1 MRSRLFCLAWGLA
14 TLATG
19 HVRAQDATPANAPGA
34 LPPVDLSLAA
44 VVKTALARNER
55 AEIADQSVVSAD
67 AAVTKARA
75 AFLPSL
81 TLSAGETLRP
91 PEADVGGG
99 KGQLRGNQGQAALT
113 LSQSLF
119 NATSFP
125 LYAAAKHSYE
135 SARFAHTDTRR
146 QLAFD
151 AARSFFAVV
160 AQQRVLTAAKS
171 RLDLANATLDDTRV
185 RAGSGLVSSND
196 VTRSEIER
204 ASADQSSINA
214 SNSLEA
220 ARLNLEYLIASPSD
234 IQTDLASPV
243 QSLAPADLGLA
254 GLVNLAIARRPDLS
268 ALRASAASASA
279 LADEPD
285 LRFVPTLTA
294 AAQARVSDLPIAPD
308 RSPTANRYIDKTL
321 AINFNW
327 LIWDGGSR
335 SADSDSRNAARIA
348 SELQLRALAR
358 RVEID
363 VRVAVAELN
372 AARNSLVAAEQGEDA
387 ARRSEE
393 ETTVLYRQGLAKA
406 IELVNGNSTKFDAE
420 VAVAAAELNVRQA
433 ELDLRAALGLF
444 PLDGVQ

>member
-1 MRSRLFCLAWGLA
+1 M
-14 TLATG
+14 
-19 HVRAQDATPANAPGA
+19 VATPELWAQ
-34 LPPVDLSLAA
+34 DLSLAA
-44 VVKTALARNER
+44 VVKTALSRNER
-55 AEIADQSVVSAD
+55 AEIADQAVVSAD
-67 AAVTKARA
+67 AAVSKARA

-91 PEADVGGG
+91 EQVESAGRVV
-99 KGQLRGNQGQAALT
+99 LRDNAANASLT

-135 SARFAHTDTRR
+135 ASRFTHTDTRR

-185 RAGSGLVSSND
+185 RASAGLVSSND

-214 SNSLEA
+214 SSSLEA
-220 ARLNLEYLIASPSD
+220 ARLNLEYLIASPTE
-234 IQTDLASPV
+234 IQTDLASPT

-254 GLVNLAIARRPDLS
+254 GLVNLAIATRPDLA

-279 LADEPD
+279 LADEPGF
-285 LRFVPTLTA
+285 RFVPTLSA
-294 AAQARVSDLPIAPD
+294 AAQARVTDQQIAPD
-308 RSPTANRYIDKTL
+308 RYIDTTL

-327 LIWDGGSR
+327 SIWDGGSR
-335 SADSDSRNAARIA
+335 TADGDSRNAARIA
-348 SELQLRALAR
+348 AELSLRALAR

-363 VRVAVAELN
+363 VRVAVAELA
-372 AARNSLVAAEQGEDA
+372 AARGSLVAAEQGEDA

-393 ETTVLYRQGLAKA
+393 ETSVLYKQGLAKA

-420 VAVAAAELNVRQA
+420 VAVAAAELGVRQA

>member
-1 MRSRLFCLAWGLA
+1 MRCWLFCLAWGSA
-14 TLATG
+14 TAGTG
-19 HVRAQDATPANAPGA
+19 AARAEDFSLETVVRVA
-34 LPPVDLSLAA
+34 L
-44 VVKTALARNER
+44 TRNER

-67 AAVTKARA
+67 AAVSKARA

-81 TLSAGETLRP
+81 SLSAGETLRP
-91 PEADVGGG
+91 QQVESNG
-99 KGQLRGNQGQAALT
+99 KVVLRDNQGNASLT

-119 NATSFP
+119 NATAFP
-125 LYAAAKHSYE
+125 LYAAAKHGYDA
-135 SARFAHTDTRR
+135 ARFNHDDARR

-151 AARSFFAVV
+151 AARGFFGVI

-185 RAGSGLVSSND
+185 RADSGLVSSND

-204 ASADQSSINA
+204 ASADQSTIGA
-214 SNSLEA
+214 ANSLQA
-220 ARLNLEYLIASPSD
+220 ARLNLEYLIASPTE
-234 IQTDLASPV
+234 IQTDLASPS
-243 QSLAPADLGLA
+243 QSLAPKDLGLA
-254 GLVNLAIARRPDLS
+254 GLVNLAIATRPDLA

-285 LRFVPTLTA
+285 LRFVPTLSA
-294 AAQARVSDLPIAPD
+294 AAQARVADQPIAAD
-308 RSPTANRYIDKTL
+308 RYVDTTL

-327 LIWDGGSR
+327 SIWDGGSR
-335 SADSDSRNAARIA
+335 SADNDSRNAARISA
-348 SELQLRALAR
+348 ELQLRALAR

-363 VRVAVAELN
+363 VRVAVAELA
-372 AARNSLVAAEQGEDA
+372 AARNSLVAAQQGQDA

-393 ETTVLYRQGLAKA
+393 ETSVLYKQGLAKA

-420 VAVAAAELNVRQA
+420 VAVAAAELGVRQA

-444 PLDGVQ
+444 PLDGLQ

>member
-1 MRSRLFCLAWGLA
+1 MSAP
-14 TLATG
+14 
-19 HVRAQDATPANAPGA
+19 PASAPVASG
-34 LPPVDLSLAA
+34 PTDLSLEA

-75 AFLPSL
+75 AFLPTL
-81 TLSAGETLRP
+81 TMSAGETLRP
-91 PEADVGGG
+91 PQTDVGGG

-125 LYAAAKHSYE
+125 LYAAAKHSYD
-135 SARFAHTDTRR
+135 SARFTHTDTRR

-185 RAGSGLVSSND
+185 RASSGLVSSND

-204 ASADQSSINA
+204 ASADQSSIGA

-220 ARLNLEYLIASPSD
+220 ARLNLEYLIASPAD
-234 IQTDLASPV
+234 IQTDLASPT

-254 GLVNLAIARRPDLS
+254 GLVNLAIARRPDLA

-279 LADEPD
+279 LADEPG
-285 LRFVPTLTA
+285 LRFVPTLSA
-294 AAQARVSDLPIAPD
+294 AAQARVSDQPVAPD
-308 RSPTANRYIDKTL
+308 RSLAADRYIDKTI

-327 LIWDGGSR
+327 TIWDGGSR
-335 SADSDSRNAARIA
+335 TADGDSRNAARIA
-348 SELQLRALAR
+348 AELQLRALAR

-363 VRVAVAELN
+363 VRVAVAELA

-393 ETTVLYRQGLAKA
+393 ETTVLYKQGLAKA

>member
-1 MRSRLFCLAWGLA
+1 MLVASSGWAEA
-14 TLATG
+14 
-19 HVRAQDATPANAPGA
+19 
-34 LPPVDLSLAA
+34 LSLET

-55 AEIADQSVVSAD
+55 AGIAEQSVVSAD
-67 AAVTKARA
+67 AAVTKARS
-75 AFLPSL
+75 AFLPSVN
-81 TLSAGETLRP
+81 LSAGETLRP
-91 PEADVGGG
+91 QEVQSAGRVVLRDNAGSA
-99 KGQLRGNQGQAALT
+99 QLT
-113 LSQSLF
+113 VSESLF
-119 NATSFP
+119 NASAFP

-135 SARFAHTDTRR
+135 ASRFTHVDARR

-185 RAGSGLVSSND
+185 RASSGLVSSND

-220 ARLNLEYLIASPSD
+220 ARLNLEYLIASPTE
-234 IQTDLASPV
+234 IQEDLASPA
-243 QSLAPADLGLA
+243 QSLAPADRGLP
-254 GLVNLAIARRPDLS
+254 GLVNLAIATRPDLS

-279 LADEPD
+279 QADEPR

-294 AAQARVSDLPIAPD
+294 AAQARATDQPIAP
-308 RSPTANRYIDKTL
+308 NRYIDTTL

-327 LIWDGGSR
+327 AIWDGGNR
-335 SADSDSRNAARIA
+335 TGDSDSRNAARIA
-348 SELQLRALAR
+348 TELQLRALAR

-363 VRVAVAELN
+363 VRVAVAELS
-372 AARNSLVAAEQGEDA
+372 AARNSLVAAEQGQDA
-387 ARRSEE
+387 ARRSEA
-393 ETTVLYRQGLAKA
+393 ETTVLYKQGLAKA
-406 IELVNGNSTKFDAE
+406 IELVNGNSSKFEAE
-420 VAVAAAELNVRQA
+420 VAVAAAELGVRLA
-433 ELDLRAALGLF
+433 ELDLRAAVGLF

>member
-1 MRSRLFCLAWGLA
+1 MRSWLFCLAWGSA
-14 TLATG
+14 TLATP
-19 HVRAQDATPANAPGA
+19 HIWAQATPPASAPGPRA
-34 LPPVDLSLAA
+34 PADLSLES
-44 VVKTALARNER
+44 VVKTALSRNER
-55 AEIADQSVVSAD
+55 SEIADQSVVSAD
-67 AAVTKARA
+67 AAVTKARV
-75 AFLPSL
+75 AFLPTL

-91 PEADVGGG
+91 QQVESNG
-99 KGQLRGNQGQAALT
+99 KVVLRDNAGTASLT

-125 LYAAAKHSYE
+125 LYSAAKHSYE
-135 SARFAHTDTRR
+135 SARFTHTDTRR

-185 RAGSGLVSSND
+185 RASTGLVSSND

-204 ASADQSSINA
+204 ASADQSSISA
-214 SNSLEA
+214 ANSLEA
-220 ARLNLEYLIASPSD
+220 ARFNLEYLIASPTE
-234 IQTDLASPV
+234 IQTDLASPT

-254 GLVNLAIARRPDLS
+254 GLVNLAIARRPDLA

-279 LADEPD
+279 LADEPG

-294 AAQARVSDLPIAPD
+294 AAQARVTDQQIAPD
-308 RSPTANRYIDKTL
+308 RYIDTTL

-327 LIWDGGSR
+327 AIWDGGSR
-335 SADSDSRNAARIA
+335 SADGDSRNAARITA
-348 SELQLRALAR
+348 ELQLRALAR
-358 RVEID
+358 HVELD

-372 AARNSLVAAEQGEDA
+372 AARNSLVAAQQGQDA
-387 ARRSEE
+387 AERSEE
-393 ETTVLYRQGLAKA
+393 ETSVLYKQGLAKA

-420 VAVAAAELNVRQA
+420 VAVAAAELGVRQA

>member
-1 MRSRLFCLAWGLA
+1 MRSWLFCLAWGSA
-14 TLATG
+14 TLATS
-19 HVRAQDATPANAPGA
+19 HLFAQ
-34 LPPVDLSLAA
+34 DLSLEA
-44 VVKTALARNER
+44 VVKTALSRNER
-55 AEIADQSVVSAD
+55 AKIADQSVVSAD
-67 AAVTKARA
+67 AAVSKARA

-91 PEADVGGG
+91 AQVESAGRVV
-99 KGQLRGNQGQAALT
+99 LRDNAANASLT

-135 SARFAHTDTRR
+135 ASRFTHSDTRR

-171 RLDLANATLDDTRV
+171 RLALANATLDDTRV
-185 RAGSGLVSSND
+185 RASSGLVSSND

-220 ARLNLEYLIASPSD
+220 ARLNLEYLIASPTE
-234 IQTDLASPV
+234 IQTDLASPT

-254 GLVNLAIARRPDLS
+254 GLVNLAIATRPDLA
-268 ALRASAASASA
+268 ALRASAASVSA
-279 LADEPD
+279 LADEPG
-285 LRFVPTLTA
+285 LRFVPTLSA
-294 AAQARVSDLPIAPD
+294 AAQARVTDQQIAPD
-308 RSPTANRYIDKTL
+308 RYIDTTL
-321 AINFNW
+321 AINFSW
-327 LIWDGGSR
+327 SIWDGGSR
-335 SADSDSRNAARIA
+335 TADSDSRNAAHIA
-348 SELQLRALAR
+348 AELSLRALAR

-363 VRVAVAELN
+363 VRVAVAEF
-372 AARNSLVAAEQGEDA
+372 AAAQSSLVAARQGEDA

-393 ETTVLYRQGLAKA
+393 ETSVLYKQGLAKA

-420 VAVAAAELNVRQA
+420 VAVAAAELAVRQA